1 MRFRVFYRI
10 NLQALPLIV
19 GFGTSVVRP
28 KQPFPINPNTSAIY
42 KARPEHALI
51 ELIGEQGPP
60 SSLWGHGQEGV
71 LAQPSAEIWEYGKM
85 LYLTDSMDVSLSEL
99 RAPARRQGFTD
110 GWDSPWGCCFHWRQC
125 PTNTARGSVSGGERG
140 QEIVLWEEKGQ
151 GTPLSA
157 WKGRPEKGRAG

>member
-19 GFGTSVVRP
+19 GFGTSIVRP
-28 KQPFPINPNTSAIY
+28 KQPFPINPNTGAIY

-71 LAQPSAEIWEYGKM
+71 PAQPSLVPFPRSYP
-85 LYLTDSMDVSLSEL
+85 DSNPLQYSCVENPMDKEAWQATVHGVTKSQTQLSDYHSLSQ
-99 RAPARRQGFTD
+99 APHQYLL
-110 GWDSPWGCCFHWRQC
+110 
-125 PTNTARGSVSGGERG
+125 
-140 QEIVLWEEKGQ
+140 I
-151 GTPLSA
+151 
-157 WKGRPEKGRAG
+157 